1 MDFQNRVGHKHGS
14 GAPATEQDMAQERRE
29 RMRKLAMETIDL
41 SKDPY
46 IKKNHLGQIE
56 CRLCLTLH
64 PNEANYLS
72 HTQGRKHQTH
82 LNRRLLKEKMELQ
95 TASPA
100 PRSVVRK
107 GVACVRIG
115 RPGYKVTKLRC
126 PETARKGLLFEVD
139 YPEISV
145 SCRSPVFCHSFQSG
159 ALARHRFMSAWE
171 QKIDTPDGDFQYVIF
186 AAEPYESIAFKIPNL
201 EIDQHSIQIH
211 WDSAKMQYALQVLL
225 K

>member
-139 YPEISV
+139 YPEIS
-145 SCRSPVFCHSFQSG
+145 SG